1 MEDNKTPVNEN
12 QKAIEENAELT
23 KAPFPPVDGKDGN
36 APLYLPVGFRGGT
49 VRKDLPHYH

>member
-23 KAPFPPVDGKDGN
+23 KAPFPCRRKRREMR
-36 APLYLPVGFRGGT
+36 PLYLPVGFRGGT